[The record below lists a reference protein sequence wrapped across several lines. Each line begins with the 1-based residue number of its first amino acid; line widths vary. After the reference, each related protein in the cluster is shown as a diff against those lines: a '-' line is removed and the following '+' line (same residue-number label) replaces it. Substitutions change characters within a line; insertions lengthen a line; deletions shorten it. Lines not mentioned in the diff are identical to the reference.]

1 MILLDIPWNVNPEI
15 FSIGKFA
22 IRWYGLLFAS
32 SFLFGYLIM
41 ARFFK
46 KEKIPEEVLDRLT
59 LYMALGTIIG
69 ARFGHCLFYEPG
81 YYLSNPVEILMI
93 WHGGLSSHGAGIGIF
108 IALYLFSKKSKKS
121 YLWILDRV
129 AIIVALAGLFIRTGN
144 LMNSE
149 IYGVET
155 NLPWG
160 FVFLRNGETLPKHP
174 TQIYEALAYLL
185 IFILLYFIY
194 KRNQGIFKSGLLFS
208 LFMIFVFTFR
218 FFVEFIKTDQVV
230 FESGM
235 ILNIGQWL
243 SIPFVLFGIILLI
256 FVLKKPMPEK
266 LNI

>member
-1 MILLDIPWNVNPEI
+1 MILDIPWNVNPEI
-15 FSIGKFA
+15 FSVGKFA

-32 SFLFGYLIM
+32 SFFFGYLIM

-69 ARFGHCLFYEPG
+69 ARIGHCLFYEPG

-93 WHGGLSSHGAGIGIF
+93 WHGGLASHGAGIGIF
-108 IALYLFSKKSKKS
+108 IALYLFSKKSKKP
-121 YLWILDRV
+121 YLWILDRMAV
-129 AIIVALAGLFIRTGN
+129 IVALSGFFIRTGN

-155 NLPWG
+155 SLPWG
-160 FVFLRNGETLPKHP
+160 FVFLRNGETIPKHP
-174 TQIYEALAYLL
+174 TQIYEALVCLFV
-185 IFILLYFIY
+185 FILLYLIY
-194 KRNQGIFKSGLLFS
+194 KRNQGVFKSGLLFS

-218 FFVEFIKTDQVV
+218 FFIEYIKNDQVT

-235 ILNIGQWL
+235 MLNMGQWL
-243 SIPFVLFGIILLI
+243 SIPFVLFGIILLF
-256 FVLKKPMPEK
+256 FVLKKPMPEQR
-266 LNI
+266 NI